1 MAITRACWQDDAR
14 REAALSLVKK
24 MLTGEGLAALAA
36 PAYTT
41 ALGRSAAQMTASA
54 TDCAGL
60 LYDLNPEHFD
70 EWAESVVSALM
81 AL

>member
-1 MAITRACWQDDAR
+1 
-14 REAALSLVKK
+14 
-24 MLTGEGLAALAA
+24 
-36 PAYTT
+36 
-41 ALGRSAAQMTASA
+41 MTASA